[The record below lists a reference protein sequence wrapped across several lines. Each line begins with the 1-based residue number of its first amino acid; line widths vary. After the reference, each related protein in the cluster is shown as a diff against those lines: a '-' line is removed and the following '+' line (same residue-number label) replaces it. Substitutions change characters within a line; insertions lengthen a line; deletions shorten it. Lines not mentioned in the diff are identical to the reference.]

1 MIYETNRIIRC
12 VKTWKR
18 LNVVQT
24 SFGKDIG
31 FSVRT
36 FRFLDDQPSNDQT
49 QTISC
54 ELYLDPSD
62 EASAEQATD
71 CTCYSESECTG

>member
-1 MIYETNRIIRC
+1 MTVTMIRC
-12 VKTWKR
+12 VKTRKR

-36 FRFLDDQPSNDQT
+36 FRFLDDQPSNDQS

-54 ELYLDPSD
+54 ELHLDPSD
-62 EASAEQATD
+62 GASAEQAAD
-71 CTCYSESECTG
+71 CTCHNESECAG